1 MQYHLAPGNEEP
13 YVDAAEQSAAWARIA
28 ATARQGVPG
37 ASLTAAGLA
46 CTGDLDADSLGIVV
60 ITAGRIRTIAL
71 ATDERSAR
79 LEDAQLVSGEGPCTE
94 AYLSG
99 ALIQVPDLHQRP
111 ERWPAFAETAGA
123 LGIRS
128 VTAVPLSVGQAR
140 IGAVDLY
147 HTAPTTLGP
156 AALARLEAYA
166 RIVAALML
174 DAYPDLVSATATPAP
189 GPPGF
194 PPAVHQ
200 AAGVLSAQQHM
211 NINTALARLRAHA
224 YRHEEPLLDVAHR
237 VLDGRLL
244 LERDH
249 DSP

>member
-1 MQYHLAPGNEEP
+1 M
-13 YVDAAEQSAAWARIA
+13 DAAQQSAAWARIA
-28 ATARQGVPG
+28 ATAGQGVPG

-46 CTGDLDADSLGIVV
+46 CVGDLDADSLGVVV

-94 AYLSG
+94 AYLDA
-99 ALIQVPDLHQRP
+99 ALIQVPDLHESP
-111 ERWPAFAETAGA
+111 GRWPAFAETAGA
-123 LGIRS
+123 VGIRS

-140 IGAVDLY
+140 VGAIDLY
-147 HTAPTTLGP
+147 HTVPTTLDP

-166 RIVAALML
+166 RIVAALLL
-174 DAYPDLVSATATPAP
+174 DAYPDLVSATATPAAA
-189 GPPGF
+189 PPGF
-194 PPAVHQ
+194 PPVVHQ
-200 AAGVLSAQQHM
+200 AAGVLSARQQM
-211 NINTALARLRAHA
+211 SVETALARLRAHA